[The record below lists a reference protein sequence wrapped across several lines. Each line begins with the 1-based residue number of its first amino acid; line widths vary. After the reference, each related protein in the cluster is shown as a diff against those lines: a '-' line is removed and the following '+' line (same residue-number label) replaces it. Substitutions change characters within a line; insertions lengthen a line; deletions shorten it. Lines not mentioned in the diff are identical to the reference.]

1 MAVAASMHLLDWS
14 EPDVRFIVQIK
25 TDIGQSEGESN
36 ISLNLH
42 NKLNVRLCSAQQM
55 LFYAKSIGW
64 SWEKV
69 IFIAKITNVLKF
81 MLSLYMW

>member
-1 MAVAASMHLLDWS
+1 MTVAASMHLLDIS
-14 EPDVRFIVQIK
+14 EPDIRFTVQIK

-42 NKLNVRLCSAQQM
+42 NKLNVRLCSALQM
-55 LFYAKSIGW
+55 FCYAKSIGW
-64 SWEKV
+64 SQEKV

-81 MLSLYMW
+81 MLSVYMW